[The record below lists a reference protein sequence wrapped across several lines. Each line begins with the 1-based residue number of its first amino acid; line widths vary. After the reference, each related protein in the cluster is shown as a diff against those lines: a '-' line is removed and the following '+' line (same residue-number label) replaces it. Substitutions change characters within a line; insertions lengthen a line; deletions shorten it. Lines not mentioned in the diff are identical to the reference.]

1 MDGFT
6 YNGIHSSAFGCCYI
20 PNAADQGRDTAA
32 YEVEDL
38 EVAGRDGGY
47 YVGNNVKPREF
58 T

>member
-6 YNGIHSSAFGCCYI
+6 YNGVHSSVYRCHYI
-20 PNAADQGRDTAA
+20 PSATEQGRDTLP

-47 YVGNNVKPREF
+47 YVGNNVKPRDF